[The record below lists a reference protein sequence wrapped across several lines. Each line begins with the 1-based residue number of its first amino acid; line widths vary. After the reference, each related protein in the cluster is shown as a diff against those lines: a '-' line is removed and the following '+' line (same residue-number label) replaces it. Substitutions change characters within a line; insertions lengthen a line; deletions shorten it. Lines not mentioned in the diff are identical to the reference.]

1 MIIFGLMKTKLTADG
16 KAIKGLR
23 SLAGL
28 NQKHFDTKATG
39 ISYRNYQRAEAGEKL
54 NKSVLET
61 IATFYDKYLKEEK
74 GHKKNVI
81 LDDIILDNEKV
92 DKENQQTQLYL
103 HKINNF
109 EQINNII
116 KQSEFREIFYPITPD
131 HEQTD
136 IIKKIVRSF
145 TGIFNN
151 FHKIK
156 EKKISN
162 KYDEVELEL
171 QTLDNISTFS
181 NLIKSLEDKK
191 LYLYSNNYI
200 HSKLWLE
207 YFFDAD
213 AMFPI
218 VKDENHAIF
227 CFRDFKT
234 SSISFTY
241 DNKYPREKLV
251 KMIEDN
257 PWSIATQQSG
267 DASEAAYIEE
277 EFEKQYKD
285 YFENANI
292 EFDKS
297 KVNLVKT
304 DIEDLIDED
313 DLINYT
319 NKEIEREVE
328 QGNLMYA
335 PDIPDYIDPKDD

>member
-1 MIIFGLMKTKLTADG
+1 MIIFAVMKTKLTADG

-74 GHKKNVI
+74 GYKKNVI
-81 LDDIILDNEKV
+81 LDDIILDNEKI

-109 EQINNII
+109 EQINNIV
-116 KQSEFREIFYPITPD
+116 KQSEFREIFYPITPN

-156 EKKISN
+156 DKKISN

-207 YFFDAD
+207 YSFDGD

-241 DNKYPREKLV
+241 ENKYPRKRLI
-251 KMIEDN
+251 KMIQEN
-257 PWSIATQQSG
+257 PWSIAAQQSG
-267 DASEAAYIEE
+267 DSSEAAYIEE
-277 EFEKQYKD
+277 QFENQYKD

-297 KVNLVKT
+297 KVNLIKT
-304 DIEDLIDED
+304 DITELIDED
-313 DLINYT
+313 HLQEHIDEEIKFLAEDGQITINP
-319 NKEIEREVE
+319 EPEPDDDWER
-328 QGNLMYA
+328 
-335 PDIPDYIDPKDD
+335 